1 VRGSET
7 QTAAAALGMELRF
20 ASSGEG
26 SGWNTPQHVNHTQ
39 VLCCCELSALIPH
52 PTPPPPSRTR
62 RPLILC
68 SLVLSCSFYFFF
80 LRALY
85 SRLLKPCASMV
96 SASSAPASASSSA
109 CLSALAAASSRT
121 RRPTCAAEAERTE
134 GGLGVEGRMVRGL
147 LGEVREGRLD
157 FFRWPKRAGQAS
169 ATSAKKSPRSAS
181 QLGVSEWRC

>member
-68 SLVLSCSFYFFF
+68 SLVLSCSFYFYFPA
-80 LRALY
+80 RALLTLVEALRVDGE
-85 SRLLKPCASMV
+85 RLLGPRQRLLERLPVRVGRCQ
-96 SASSAPASASSSA
+96 
-109 CLSALAAASSRT
+109 LAHQTANLRG
-121 RRPTCAAEAERTE
+121 RGRENRGWV
-134 GGLGVEGRMVRGL
+134 GG
-147 LGEVREGRLD
+147 
-157 FFRWPKRAGQAS
+157 
-169 ATSAKKSPRSAS
+169 
-181 QLGVSEWRC
+181 